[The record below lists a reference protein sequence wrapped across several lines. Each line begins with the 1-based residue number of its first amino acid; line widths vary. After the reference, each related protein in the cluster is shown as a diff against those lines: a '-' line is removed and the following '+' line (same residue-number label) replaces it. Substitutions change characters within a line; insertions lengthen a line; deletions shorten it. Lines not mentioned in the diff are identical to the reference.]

1 MGSSRFPGKVLAD
14 LAGYPVLCHVIE
26 RAKRAKRVDEVVVA
40 TPFADDQYRPIRN
53 LCVDDTP
60 ESKHLCWPLSPQVAE
75 NDLIGR
81 YYSAATTVEADLI
94 VRLCADNPCVE
105 PSEIDRAVEYY
116 LARPRVFVSN
126 MHQHDTATHPEGL
139 TNRYPDGIGCEVFS
153 RSRLQWMHETI
164 IDPMHREHPHMIFHV
179 RGCVASP
186 RCPLEFARPDVRL
199 DVNTPKD
206 LALLNRLY
214 AHIGGDP
221 LSVHITQLIQAWDA
235 LEVQRDR
242 ATANRCE
249 HDPI

>member
-1 MGSSRFPGKVLAD
+1 
-14 LAGYPVLCHVIE
+14 
-26 RAKRAKRVDEVVVA
+26 
-40 TPFADDQYRPIRN
+40 
-53 LCVDDTP
+53 
-60 ESKHLCWPLSPQVAE
+60 
-75 NDLIGR
+75 
-81 YYSAATTVEADLI
+81 
-94 VRLCADNPCVE
+94 
-105 PSEIDRAVEYY
+105 
-116 LARPRVFVSN
+116 

-221 LSVHITQLIQAWDA
+221 LSVHITKLIQAWDE